1 MKPFR
6 IPLII
11 NAIALVGAFLLGG
24 IHAAITVAILTV
36 LEVSFSFDNAV
47 VNAKILTK
55 MSEQWQRIFLT
66 IGILIAVF
74 GMRLVFPLIIVALST
89 HVGPLSALSMAIH
102 NPALYA
108 HHLSLAHPAIAAFGG
123 IFLGMLFLDWLVEDR
138 EIRWLTPLENLFARL
153 GKLENISSVIMLVV
167 LMIIAATLGH
177 ATTVLVAG
185 VAGLAS
191 YLLVNSLD
199 SVVDED
205 TAVAMKAGFGTF
217 LYLEVLDASFSFD
230 GVIGAFAITSDIFLI
245 AIGLGIG
252 AMYIRSLT
260 VQLVRRK
267 TLDEFRYLEHGAH
280 WAIGILAVML
290 LLTIK
295 FDISDYIT
303 GFVGVIL
310 IGASF
315 AHSIMTNKK
324 EAVAKKARKAAQARQ
339 RRATNKLAV
348 KGA

>member
-47 VNAKILTK
+47 VNAKILTR
-55 MSEQWQRIFLT
+55 MSEKWQRIFLT
-66 IGILIAVF
+66 VGILVAVF
-74 GMRLVFPLIIVALST
+74 GMRLVFPLIIVALAT
-89 HVGPLSALSMAIH
+89 HVGPLGALSMAIH
-102 NPALYA
+102 DPAQYA
-108 HHLSLAHPAIAAFGG
+108 HHLHLAHPAIAAFGG
-123 IFLGMLFLDWLVEDR
+123 IFLGMLFLDWLVEER
-138 EIRWLTPLENLFARL
+138 EIRWLTPLENLFAKL
-153 GKLENISSVIMLVV
+153 GKLENISSVIMLVA
-167 LMIIAATLGH
+167 LMVIAATLGH

-205 TAVAMKAGFGTF
+205 KALAKAATAGIGTF

-280 WAIGILAVML
+280 WAIGILAVLM

-295 FDISDYIT
+295 FDIPDVVT
-303 GFVGVIL
+303 GLIGVVL

-315 AHSIMTNKK
+315 AHSMIINKK
-324 EAVAKKARKAAQARQ
+324 EAAIKAAKKTKGVKNVRTR
-339 RRATNKLAV
+339 KLATA
-348 KGA
+348 K

>member
-1 MKPFR
+1 MKAFR
-6 IPLII
+6 IPLIV

-55 MSEQWQRIFLT
+55 MSDKWQKLFLT
-66 IGILIAVF
+66 VGILIAVF
-74 GMRLVFPLIIVALST
+74 GMRLLFPLIIVALAT
-89 HVGPLSALSMAIH
+89 HIGPLGALSMAIH
-102 NPALYA
+102 DPSKYSHYL
-108 HHLSLAHPAIAAFGG
+108 HLAHPGIAAFGG
-123 IFLGMLFLDWLVEDR
+123 VFLGMLFLDWLLEER
-138 EIRWLTPLENLFARL
+138 EIRWLTPLENTFARL
-153 GKLENISSVIMLVV
+153 GKLENISTVIMLVA
-167 LMIIAATLGH
+167 LMVVANTLGH
-177 ATTVLVAG
+177 AGSTLIAG
-185 VAGLAS
+185 VAGIAA

-205 TAVAMKAGFGTF
+205 TAVAMKAGLGTF

-260 VQLVRRK
+260 VELVHRK

-280 WAIGILAVML
+280 WAIGVLAVML

-303 GFVGVIL
+303 GLIGVVL

-315 AHSIMTNKK
+315 AHSILSNKK
-324 EAVAKKARKAAQARQ
+324 DKALKAKKKGTKNVRTR
-339 RRATNKLAV
+339 KLATA
-348 KGA
+348 K